1 MSATAGKYAAPQHLQ
16 RKNFAHKRAFMLDNY
31 EQRCSNRSM
40 NLDDIVQP
48 FKGMT
53 FDQLKP
59 VAVELGVPHGTLYRV
74 VKGYTKNPR
83 YETLRKMA
91 VFKGGNAGRQ
101 S

>member
-1 MSATAGKYAAPQHLQ
+1 
-16 RKNFAHKRAFMLDNY
+16 ML
-31 EQRCSNRSM
+31 ELLM

-83 YETLRKMA
+83 YETIKKMA
-91 VFKGGNAGRQ
+91 AFKGPDARSQ

>member
-1 MSATAGKYAAPQHLQ
+1 
-16 RKNFAHKRAFMLDNY
+16 MLDKD

-40 NLDDIVQP
+40 NLDDILQP
-48 FKGMT
+48 FRGLT

-83 YETLRKMA
+83 YETLRKMTA
-91 VFKGGNAGRQ
+91 FKGVDASRKG
-101 S
+101 